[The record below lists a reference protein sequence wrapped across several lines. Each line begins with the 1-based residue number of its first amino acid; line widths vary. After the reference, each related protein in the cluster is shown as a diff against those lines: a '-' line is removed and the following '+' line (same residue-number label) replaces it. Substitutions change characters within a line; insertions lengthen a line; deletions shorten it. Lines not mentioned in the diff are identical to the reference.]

1 MASNRTRPAGA
12 FGPLR
17 QHTVVNP
24 GASSPRKKRKRRRRD
39 GPEARAQKAFVA
51 WARERG
57 LEIQH
62 QNNGASSR
70 AARIRLHA
78 MGCTA
83 GAADLLVFDPLPID
97 PAARG
102 LALEF
107 KSEDGEQTPDQIR
120 WQHRVERLG
129 WRYHLVRTQAQAIEV
144 VQWYGLALGVGP

>member
-1 MASNRTRPAGA
+1 MTKPTGA

-24 GASSPRKKRKRRRRD
+24 GASSARARKKRKRRRRD
-39 GPEARAQKAFVA
+39 GPEARAQKAFVV

-62 QNNGASSR
+62 QNNGASSK

-83 GAADLLVFDPLPID
+83 GAADLLVFDPLPND

-107 KSEDGEQTPDQIR
+107 KSEDGEQTPDQTR
-120 WQHRVERLG
+120 WQRRAERLG
-129 WRYHLVRTQAQAIEV
+129 WRYHLVRTKEQAIEV
-144 VQWYGLALGVGP
+144 VRWYGLVPRTGP